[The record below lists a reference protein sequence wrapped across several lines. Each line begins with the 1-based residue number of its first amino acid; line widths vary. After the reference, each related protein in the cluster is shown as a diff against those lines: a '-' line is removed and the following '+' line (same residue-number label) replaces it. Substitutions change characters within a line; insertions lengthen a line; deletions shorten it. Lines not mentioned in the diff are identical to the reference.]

1 MKIKAKVSFSGVL
14 SMGLGEVRECDDK
27 ELLEDLLQA
36 GYIEEVTDRSAEE
49 TEEKPKSKARRSPKK
64 AG

>member
-14 SMGLGEVRECDDK
+14 SMGLGEIRECDNE
-27 ELLEDLLQA
+27 ELLEDLIQA
-36 GYIEEVTDRSAEE
+36 GYVEEVTDRSAEE
-49 TEEKPKSKARRSPKK
+49 TEEKTKPKARRSSRK